1 MLKSLI
7 ENLKEVKD
15 FRKSQG
21 KRYRLWEVL
30 LVVVLGVMS
39 GHQGYREIGYFVKAN
54 EVILKRTFKLYSEE
68 MPSYSTIRRVMRGVD
83 GKDLSK
89 IVKEWSR
96 ENSPKLKGIEALAI
110 DGKSLRSTVKDPG
123 NQQQNMVIM
132 VSLFSQE
139 TGLVLATEKFEN
151 KTGSEQAVA
160 QEIIGKCG
168 LKGKLITADALHC
181 NVTTTRKIM
190 ESGNDYLIAVKKNQI
205 KLYNQIEKIT
215 KMTKAESIDTQK
227 ERGHGREI
235 TRRVSVF
242 KKSIKFESPWEHIE
256 SIIQVERWGYRGKKP
271 YRETVYY
278 ISSIRE
284 KAEFFSQKIKGHWG
298 IENQVHWVKD
308 VLFKED
314 SMKIHQ
320 VQAATN
326 WALVNTLGLNIFRGL
341 GFLSIT
347 EGRRWL
353 GNQWEK
359 LLAISLSPR

>member
-1 MLKSLI
+1 MLTSLI

-21 KRYRLWEVL
+21 KRYSLWEVL

-39 GHQGYREIGYFVKAN
+39 GHQGYRE
-54 EVILKRTFKLYSEE
+54 
-68 MPSYSTIRRVMRGVD
+68 
-83 GKDLSK
+83 
-89 IVKEWSR
+89 
-96 ENSPKLKGIEALAI
+96 
-110 DGKSLRSTVKDPG
+110 
-123 NQQQNMVIM
+123 
-132 VSLFSQE
+132 
-139 TGLVLATEKFEN
+139 
-151 KTGSEQAVA
+151 
-160 QEIIGKCG
+160 
-168 LKGKLITADALHC
+168 
-181 NVTTTRKIM
+181 
-190 ESGNDYLIAVKKNQI
+190 
-205 KLYNQIEKIT
+205 
-215 KMTKAESIDTQK
+215 IDTQK

-242 KKSIKFESPWEHIE
+242 KKSIKIESPWEHIQ

-278 ISSIRE
+278 ISSIWE
-284 KAEFFSQKIKGHWG
+284 KAEFFSQKFKGHWG

-326 WALVNTLGLNIFRGL
+326 WALLNTLGLNIFRGL
-341 GFLSIT
+341 GFWSIT

-353 GNQWEK
+353 GNHWEK
-359 LLAISLSPR
+359 LVAIS